1 MSVAASFIGVQMK
14 PVFRVLLLVLL
25 VPLSVRAQETGTVTM
40 VEGALRVIRGALVM
54 QGAESMHL
62 RQGDILES
70 ADPGFVQLEFPGG
83 GVVALGPA
91 SRLYL
96 LSVRPGRAGEKSGVP
111 AVVLVLLSGWM
122 KGEVG
127 TNAGAYRY
135 FTPLLAATSRAG
147 SVVVHSAVPAEIFV
161 ESGSA
166 VIGVVRPDGNLGEST
181 SAQGGQFFTR
191 QAGKGIVPASRPNP
205 GFINGMPPYFRD
217 TLPPRLARFAG
228 KRPAEPRREHEV
240 AYSEIQP
247 WLSMDAAWR
256 RGFIARF
263 GSRLSDPEFRRAM
276 EAHMS
281 EHPEWDRILHP
292 EKYEPKTPPASNP
305 GS

>member
-1 MSVAASFIGVQMK
+1 MK
-14 PVFRVLLLVLL
+14 PVLRVLLLVLL
-25 VPLSVRAQETGTVTM
+25 VPLSVQSQETGTVTM
-40 VEGALRVIRGALVM
+40 VEGALRVIRGAMVM

-83 GVVALGPA
+83 AVVALGPS

-96 LSVRPGRAGEKSGVP
+96 WSVRPGRAGGKSGVP

-127 TNAGAYRY
+127 ADAGTYRY
-135 FTPLLAATSRAG
+135 FTPLLAATSHAG
-147 SVVVHSAVPAEIFV
+147 SVVLHSAAPTEIFV

-166 VIGVVRPDGNLGEST
+166 AIGAVRPGGRLGEST
-181 SAQGGQFFTR
+181 SARGGQFFTR
-191 QAGKGIVPASRPNP
+191 QAGKGIVVASRPNS
-205 GFINGMPPYFRD
+205 GFINGMPRYFRD
-217 TLPPRLARFAG
+217 TLPSRLARFAG
-228 KRPAEPRREHEV
+228 KRPAEPRRQHEV
-240 AYSEIQP
+240 TYPEIQS
-247 WLSMDAAWR
+247 WLSMEPAWR

-263 GSRLSDPEFRRAM
+263 ESRLSDPEFRRAM
-276 EAHMS
+276 DAHMS

-292 EKYEPKTPPASNP
+292 EKYEPKTPSN
-305 GS
+305 SDSRQDRE